1 MKTLII
7 YSHPYEQSYN
17 HAILNKTISLLKES
31 GKDFDIID
39 LYKDGFSPVYTSEE
53 LKLFSTGQTT
63 DPLVEKYQK
72 MIMDASDIVFIFP
85 IWWNDLPG
93 ILKGF
98 IDKVFKKNF
107 SYVDTP
113 TGVKG
118 KIRNIHS
125 TTVLT
130 TSSSPTWFIRFFAGN
145 AIKSVFIKSTLKQLG
160 IKNVTWKNM
169 GQIRTASQEKRQ
181 LFLKNIKL

>member
-7 YSHPYEQSYN
+7 YSHPYEKSYN
-17 HAILNKTISLLKES
+17 HAILERTVSLLKES

-39 LYKDGFSPVYTSEE
+39 LYKDGFNPIYTPEE
-53 LKLFSTGQTT
+53 LRLYSTGQTT

-72 MIMDASDIVFIFP
+72 MITDASDIVFIFP
-85 IWWNDLPG
+85 IWWYDLPA

-107 SYVDTP
+107 SYIDTP
-113 TGVKG
+113 TGIKG
-118 KIRNIHS
+118 KINHINS

-130 TSSSPTWFIRFFAGN
+130 TSDAPTWFIRFFAGN
-145 AIKSVFIKSTLKQLG
+145 SIKSVFINSTLKQLG

-169 GQIRTASQEKRQ
+169 GQIKNASQEKRQ
-181 LFLKNIKL
+181 LFLKKIKF